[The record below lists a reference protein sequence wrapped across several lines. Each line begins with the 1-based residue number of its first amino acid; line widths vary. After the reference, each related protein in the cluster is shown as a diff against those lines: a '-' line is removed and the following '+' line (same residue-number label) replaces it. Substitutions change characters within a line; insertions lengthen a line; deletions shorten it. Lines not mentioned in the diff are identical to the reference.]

1 MKHPSDWHLVAALFV
16 FTGFVESLAFGHFA
30 AFTPLYLRSMGVP
43 ASAVPGWTGFL
54 GIIGFVIGLP
64 LLPFW
69 GALAER
75 FGRKPVIVRSAL
87 IEAVLFIVAAQA
99 QSPVQLA
106 VARFLSG
113 FVLGNTGVMLAL
125 VSEVAPANRQTWAI
139 SLVTSGPPVA
149 IAIGP
154 LFGGIVAAH
163 FGLHALFMVDAGLT
177 ALSTLLLT
185 TLLREPQRQR
195 STERPARLAKDALLD
210 VYRIAPVRRLF
221 TVYLLYAIGVAA
233 IQPFFPLWLHRAYVA
248 GHAGLFSAALPAVIG
263 GVLTVGGVAM
273 ALGTPFFGWLGDRT
287 GARRVLL
294 FALWGNGLGLLA
306 QNAFALLPEITIA
319 RAAQG
324 LFQGGVTANLM
335 ALLAQSTPEDRRASI
350 LNLAIL
356 PQQVAW
362 FLGPLLGTAL
372 TLSIGLQGMLL
383 ATAALAFLAAPLAQ
397 VFLGLRA
404 ATPDEGA
411 GISA

>member
-1 MKHPSDWHLVAALFV
+1 MKHQSDWRLVAALFV

-30 AFTPLYLRSMGVP
+30 AFTPLYLRSMGVA
-43 ASAVPGWTGFL
+43 ASQVPGWTGFL

-69 GALAER
+69 GGLAER

-87 IEAVLFIVAAQA
+87 IEAILFLVAAQA
-99 QSPVQLA
+99 QTPIQLA

-125 VSEVAPANRQTWAI
+125 ISEIAPEDRQTWAI

-149 IAIGP
+149 IAVGP
-154 LFGGIVAAH
+154 LLGGIVAAH

-177 ALSTLLLT
+177 AFSTLVLT
-185 TLLREPQRQR
+185 VLLREPARQR
-195 STERPARLAKDALLD
+195 STVRPSRLARDALLD

-221 TVYLLYAIGVAA
+221 IVYLLYAMGVAA
-233 IQPFFPLWLHRAYVA
+233 IQPFFPLWLHSAYVA
-248 GHAGLFSAALPAVIG
+248 GHSGVFSAALPAVIG

-273 ALGTPFFGWLGDRT
+273 AFGTPFFGWLGSRS
-287 GARRVLL
+287 GSHRVLL
-294 FALWGNGLGLLA
+294 FALWGNGAGLLGQA
-306 QNAFALLPEITIA
+306 VATTLWPITIA
-319 RAAQG
+319 RAVQG

-335 ALLAQSTPEDRRASI
+335 ATLARSTPNDRRASI

-362 FLGPLLGTAL
+362 FLGPVLGTAL
-372 TLSIGLQGMLL
+372 TLSVGLQGMLL
-383 ATAALAFLAAPLAQ
+383 TTAALAFLAAPIAQ
-397 VFLGLRA
+397 IFLGVHA
-404 ATPDEGA
+404 AAPQSRTDM
-411 GISA
+411 SA